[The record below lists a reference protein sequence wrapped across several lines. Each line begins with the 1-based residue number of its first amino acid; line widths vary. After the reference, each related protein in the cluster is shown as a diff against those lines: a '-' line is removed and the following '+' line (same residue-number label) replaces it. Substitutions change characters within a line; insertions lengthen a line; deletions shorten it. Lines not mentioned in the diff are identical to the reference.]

1 MQLLRQKGW
10 VCSRS
15 AMSHGPVDVF
25 AAKNGNVLLIQVKI
39 GSARI
44 KKFELDLLKKWAEAF
59 DARAEVWSFRKRG
72 KLEKKVVRSQ
82 EFKKSRRLE
91 SVVKPRE
98 SGESSVK
105 QTLEQIEQEV
115 EKDRPG
121 DAPHLTRTIASSP
134 AESRALES
142 LRPPLS
148 SA

>member
-1 MQLLRQKGW
+1 
-10 VCSRS
+10 
-15 AMSHGPVDVF
+15 MSNCPVDVF
-25 AAKNGNVLLIQVKI
+25 AAKNGNVLLIQVKS

-44 KKFELDLLKKWAEAF
+44 KKLELDLLKKWAEAF

-91 SVVKPRE
+91 SKLESVVKPRE

-121 DAPHLTRTIASSP
+121 DAPNLTRTIASSP
-134 AESRALES
+134 VESRALEN